1 MSNIRELE
9 PIPAGKGCI
18 IRIFTDEDKVANGS
32 DEPGTHWTE
41 IAYDGE
47 PDSHLFETPIHWHKY
62 HDEYWTV
69 LEGKFEAV
77 INGVK
82 RTSEPSDGEVH
93 IPRRQVHGI
102 KAVKGVRSVLKET
115 TGPSGEFKEA
125 YVYSINIYDANVLL

>member
-1 MSNIRELE
+1 M
-9 PIPAGKGCI
+9 
-18 IRIFTDEDKVANGS
+18 
-32 DEPGTHWTE
+32 
-41 IAYDGE
+41 
-47 PDSHLFETPIHWHKY
+47 
-62 HDEYWTV
+62 
-69 LEGKFEAV
+69 